1 MRVSK
6 LLLSMAPLA
15 CAFVAGATAVA
26 FVADAN
32 AAEPQQTSAGVIEE
46 IVVTS
51 RREEEQI
58 QDVPVAVSAFTQQD
72 ITRLAPYTL
81 ADMDG
86 LMPNVSIQQQT
97 AGPSMGAIY
106 IRGIGSA
113 DVEKTTPPQV
123 GIVVDGIFMATNTVS

>member
-72 ITRLAPYTL
+72 LQRLAP
-81 ADMDG
+81 
-86 LMPNVSIQQQT
+86 
-97 AGPSMGAIY
+97 
-106 IRGIGSA
+106 
-113 DVEKTTPPQV
+113 
-123 GIVVDGIFMATNTVS
+123 